1 MAQDMHGVFC
11 LGERRMKRLT
21 RLRLKLLEK
30 GLTQREVAR
39 KAGMTEGLM
48 SLIVN
53 GRFIPDEQQKEK
65 IAKAVGLPEV
75 DLFVNSDCHNFENGE
90 NSDFNSKQ

>member
-1 MAQDMHGVFC
+1 
-11 LGERRMKRLT
+11 MKKLT
-21 RLRLKLLEK
+21 RLRLKLLEM

-53 GRFIPDEQQKEK
+53 GRFIPDERQMEL
-65 IAKAVGLPEV
+65 ISKAVGFPID
-75 DLFVNSDCHNFENGE
+75 DLFTDFYHDDLEKVLNSI
-90 NSDFNSKQ
+90 